1 MSTVDIGLV
10 VVAAAFVLV
19 AGLFSSADAAL
30 SSFSKARAE
39 QIGSSSGSARV
50 LVIVGDAPRYLNTAL
65 FLRMLTETAAIILVT
80 VVMLDVFVTGG
91 GSGSG
96 PETDRSRWLAMLASL
111 AVMLVVSFVVIGVA
125 PRTLGRQHSER
136 IALLCSGPLIA
147 FTKVLGPLPRL
158 LILVGNAITPGR
170 GFSEGPFASEAELR
184 ELVDIAE
191 QSELI
196 EAGEREMIHSVFEL
210 GDTLVREVMVP
221 RTTLVSTEAGT
232 TLRSAMSLFLRSGF
246 SRVPVVGE
254 GLDDVRGIL
263 YLKDVAR
270 RLHEDP
276 AHGPG
281 EVVDAVMREA
291 HFVPDSKPA
300 DDLLRDMQRSANHV
314 AIVVDEYGGTAGMVT
329 LEDLVEEIV
338 GEIADE
344 YDHEE
349 PDVEKLGDDLYRVP
363 SRLHVEDLGELFG
376 LELEDE
382 EVDTVGG
389 LLAKALGRVPIAGA
403 TAEVDGLV
411 LTAER
416 FEGRRNQLAT
426 VLVHRVAPVEDA
438 EPAEQDRVPAS

>member
-1 MSTVDIGLV
+1 VSAGDVRLV
-10 VVAAAFVLV
+10 VVALVLIFLAGAFAASEAALARVSRTR
-19 AGLFSSADAAL
+19 AGELRDQGRRGADALARVAEDPAPTLSVSTFLRVLAESGATVLLTVVYLDVIGSGWRAVVAAIATMTAL
-30 SSFSKARAE
+30 SFVA
-39 QIGSSSGSARV
+39 
-50 LVIVGDAPRYLNTAL
+50 VG
-65 FLRMLTETAAIILVT
+65 V
-80 VVMLDVFVTGG
+80 G
-91 GSGSG
+91 
-96 PETDRSRWLAMLASL
+96 
-111 AVMLVVSFVVIGVA
+111 
-125 PRTLGRQHSER
+125 PRTLGRQHADR
-136 IALLCSGPLIA
+136 VGLVAAPVLVAL
-147 FTKVLGPLPRL
+147 TRVLGPLARL
-158 LILVGNAITPGR
+158 LVLIGNVLTPGPGYR
-170 GFSEGPFASEAELR
+170 DGPFASEAELR

-276 AHGPG
+276 VHGPG
-281 EVVDAVMREA
+281 EVVDAAMREA

-344 YDHEE
+344 YDREE
-349 PDVEKLGDDLYRVP
+349 PDVEKLGDGLYRVP

-403 TAEVDGLV
+403 SAEVDGLV

-426 VLVHRVAPVEDA
+426 VLVRRVAPVEDA